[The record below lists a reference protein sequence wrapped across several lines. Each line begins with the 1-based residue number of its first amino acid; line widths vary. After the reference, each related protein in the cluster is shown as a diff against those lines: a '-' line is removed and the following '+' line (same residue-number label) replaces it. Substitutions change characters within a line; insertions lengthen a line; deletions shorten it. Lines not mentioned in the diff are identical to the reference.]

1 MNSTKEAAPPDKTA
15 SSKNDEAGLI
25 VQSAPLLDTFKSSTS
40 TIVRARW
47 EIIRILMG
55 ADHYKRWQQM
65 LQGSPD
71 DLASSEY
78 QQYYQEYEDA
88 FSRATAVEESTSSF
102 QIRQVMGYEKGDFGF
117 GNVLLYPHEL
127 EFNMHHQ
134 LYIDKQNV
142 MRDLV
147 LSNETTENDMLRH
160 DVVIAISGEKDQIDN
175 NTPVDNATIAE
186 FNKQLTK
193 AALYQQAWLKNLKAD
208 LKKDSD

>member
-193 AALYQQAWLKNLKAD
+193 VALYQQAWLKNLKAD

>member
-102 QIRQVMGYEKGDFGF
+102 QIRQVMGYEKGDFGL

-147 LSNETTENDMLRH
+147 LSNETTENDMLRR

-193 AALYQQAWLKNLKAD
+193 VALYQQAWLKNLKAD

>member
-1 MNSTKEAAPPDKTA
+1 MNSTKEVMPPDKTA

-193 AALYQQAWLKNLKAD
+193 VALYQQAWLKNLKAD
-208 LKKDSD
+208 LKNDSD

>member
-1 MNSTKEAAPPDKTA
+1 MNSTKEVMPPDKTA
-15 SSKNDEAGLI
+15 SSKNDETGLI